1 MWDLRWVLLGL
12 GALVLVGVYLWSR
25 GIVSRNLLPGL
36 PRRSKRT
43 EPSIGEP
50 PPVAAPPP
58 APAPAP
64 APEPQSLVET
74 ASEEEKARP
83 APDRIVTLRLIPRGA
98 ELATERAIVALRN
111 AGLEHGRYSIFHRQ
125 LGTNRE
131 GFSVASLTEPGSF
144 DLDHLSESTIAG
156 LSFFVVLPGK
166 GDPVARFDAMVE
178 TARALSVE
186 LTADLFDERGSS
198 WSSQRE
204 RYLREELIEY
214 RHQFERR

>member
-25 GIVSRNLLPGL
+25 GIVSRDMLPTL
-36 PRRSKRT
+36 PRRKERT

-50 PPVAAPPP
+50 PPLEPTPQ
-58 APAPAP
+58 
-64 APEPQSLVET
+64 PESLVET
-74 ASEEEKARP
+74 VSEEEKARP
-83 APDRIVTLRLIPRGA
+83 GPERVVALRLIPRGA
-98 ELATERAIVALRN
+98 ELSAERAVSALRN
-111 AGLEHGRYSIFHRQ
+111 AGLEHGRYAIFHRQ

-144 DLDHLSESTIAG
+144 DVEHVGDSTIAG
-156 LSFFVVLPGK
+156 LSFFLVLPGN
-166 GDPVARFDAMVE
+166 GDPVSRFDAMVE

-186 LTADLFDERGSS
+186 LAADLFDERGSS

-214 RHQFERR
+214 RHQAERR

>member
-12 GALVLVGVYLWSR
+12 GALLLVGVYLWSR
-25 GIVSRNLLPGL
+25 GILSRNLLPAL
-36 PRRSKRT
+36 PRRKERT

-50 PPVAAPPP
+50 PPPPAIPEPPP
-58 APAPAP
+58 
-64 APEPQSLVET
+64 LVET

-83 APDRIVTLRLIPRGA
+83 PPDRIVALRLIPRGD
-98 ELATERAIVALRN
+98 ELESQRAVTALRN
-111 AGLEHGRYSIFHRQ
+111 TGLEHGRYAIFHRQ
-125 LGTNRE
+125 LGSNRE
-131 GFSVASLTEPGSF
+131 GFSVASLTEPGTF
-144 DLDHLSESTIAG
+144 DLDNLGDSTIAG
-156 LSFFVVLPGK
+156 LSFFIVLPGS

-186 LTADLFDERGSS
+186 LAADLFDERGSS

>member
-25 GIVSRNLLPGL
+25 GIVSRAMLPTL
-36 PRRSKRT
+36 PSRKQRT

-50 PPVAAPPP
+50 PPAPPP
-58 APAPAP
+58 PP
-64 APEPQSLVET
+64 SLVET
-74 ASEEEKARP
+74 VSEEEKARP

-98 ELATERAIVALRN
+98 ELPAERAVAAMRN
-111 AGLEHGRYSIFHRQ
+111 AGLEHGRYAIFHRQ
-125 LGTNRE
+125 LDTNRE

-144 DLDHLSESTIAG
+144 DLEHLDRTSIAG
-156 LSFFVVLPGK
+156 LSFFVVLPGI
-166 GDPVARFDAMVE
+166 GDPVSRFDAMVE

-186 LTADLFDERGSS
+186 LAADLFDERGSS

-214 RHQFERR
+214 RHQFDRR

>member
-25 GIVSRNLLPGL
+25 GILSRAMLPTL
-36 PRRSKRT
+36 PSRKERT
-43 EPSIGEP
+43 EPSIGGE
-50 PPVAAPPP
+50 PPVAVPS
-58 APAPAP
+58 
-64 APEPQSLVET
+64 APEPASLVET
-74 ASEEEKARP
+74 VSEEEKRRP
-83 APDRIVTLRLIPRGA
+83 APDRIVALRLVPRGA
-98 ELATERAIVALRN
+98 ELPAERAVVALRN
-111 AGLEHGRYSIFHRQ
+111 AGLEHGRYAIFHRQ
-125 LGTNRE
+125 LETNRE

-144 DLDHLSESTIAG
+144 DLEHLDGATIAG

-186 LTADLFDERGSS
+186 LAADLFDDRGSS

-214 RHQFERR
+214 RHQFDRR

>member
-12 GALVLVGVYLWSR
+12 GALVLVGIYLWSR
-25 GIVSRNLLPGL
+25 GIVSRAMLPTL
-36 PRRSKRT
+36 PRRKERM
-43 EPSIGEP
+43 EPVIGEP
-50 PPVAAPPP
+50 PPVVAPPE
-58 APAPAP
+58 
-64 APEPQSLVET
+64 PESLVET
-74 ASEEEKARP
+74 VSEEEKARP
-83 APDRIVTLRLIPRGA
+83 APDRIVTLRLIPRGG
-98 ELATERAIVALRN
+98 EMLTERAVGALRN
-111 AGLEHGRYSIFHRQ
+111 AGLEHGRYAIFHRQ

-144 DLDHLSESTIAG
+144 DLEHLGDATIAG
-156 LSFFVVLPGK
+156 LSFFVVLPGM

-178 TARALSVE
+178 TARRLSVE
-186 LTADLFDERGSS
+186 LAADLFDERGSS

>member
-25 GIVSRNLLPGL
+25 GIVSRAMLPTL
-36 PRRSKRT
+36 PRRKERT

-50 PPVAAPPP
+50 PPVEP
-58 APAPAP
+58 APQ
-64 APEPQSLVET
+64 PESLVET
-74 ASEEEKARP
+74 VSEEEKARP
-83 APDRIVTLRLIPRGA
+83 GPERVVALRLVPRGA
-98 ELATERAIVALRN
+98 ELPAERAVSALKN
-111 AGLEHGRYSIFHRQ
+111 AGLEHGRYAIFHRQ

-144 DLDHLSESTIAG
+144 DLEHLGDATIAG
-156 LSFFVVLPGK
+156 LSFFLVLPGK
-166 GDPVARFDAMVE
+166 GDPVSRFDAMVE

-186 LTADLFDERGSS
+186 LAADLFDERGSS

-214 RHQFERR
+214 RHQAERR

>member
-12 GALVLVGVYLWSR
+12 GALVLVAVYLWSR
-25 GIVSRNLLPGL
+25 GIVSRDLLPTL
-36 PRRSKRT
+36 PRRKERT

-50 PPVAAPPP
+50 PPLPESAPQ
-58 APAPAP
+58 
-64 APEPQSLVET
+64 PESLVET
-74 ASEEEKARP
+74 VSEEEKARP
-83 APDRIVTLRLIPRGA
+83 GPERVVALRLVPRGA
-98 ELATERAIVALRN
+98 ELATERAVAALRS
-111 AGLEHGRYSIFHRQ
+111 AGLEHGRYAIFHRQ

-144 DLDHLSESTIAG
+144 DVEHLGDATIAG
-156 LSFFVVLPGK
+156 LSFFLVLPGT
-166 GDPVARFDAMVE
+166 GDPVSRFDAMVE

-186 LTADLFDERGSS
+186 LAADLFDERGSS

-214 RHQFERR
+214 RHQAERR

>member
-25 GIVSRNLLPGL
+25 GIVSRDMLPAL
-36 PRRSKRT
+36 PRRKPRT

-50 PPVAAPPP
+50 LQPGPP
-58 APAPAP
+58 APEIP
-64 APEPQSLVET
+64 SLVET
-74 ASEEEKARP
+74 VSEEEKARP
-83 APDRIVTLRLIPRGA
+83 PPDRIVVLRLVPRA
-98 ELATERAIVALRN
+98 EELPAERAVSALRS
-111 AGLEHGRYSIFHRQ
+111 AGLEHGRFAIFHRQ

-144 DLDHLSESTIAG
+144 DLEHLDGTTIAG
-156 LSFFVVLPGK
+156 LSFFVVLPGN

-178 TARALSVE
+178 TARALSVK
-186 LTADLFDERGSS
+186 LAADLFDEGGSS

>member
-25 GIVSRNLLPGL
+25 GIVSRAMLPTL
-36 PRRSKRT
+36 PRRKERT

-50 PPVAAPPP
+50 PPVEP
-58 APAPAP
+58 APQ
-64 APEPQSLVET
+64 PESLVET
-74 ASEEEKARP
+74 VSEEEKARP
-83 APDRIVTLRLIPRGA
+83 GPERVVALRLVPRGA
-98 ELATERAIVALRN
+98 ELPTERAVSALKN
-111 AGLEHGRYSIFHRQ
+111 AGLEHGRYAIFHRQ

-144 DLDHLSESTIAG
+144 DLEHLGDATIAG
-156 LSFFVVLPGK
+156 LSFFLVLPGK
-166 GDPVARFDAMVE
+166 GDPVSRFDAMVE

-186 LTADLFDERGSS
+186 LAADLFDERGSS

-214 RHQFERR
+214 RHQAERR

>member
-25 GIVSRNLLPGL
+25 GILSRDLLPAL
-36 PRRSKRT
+36 PRRKERT

-50 PPVAAPPP
+50 PPPATAEPPP
-58 APAPAP
+58 
-64 APEPQSLVET
+64 LIET
-74 ASEEEKARP
+74 VSEEEKARP
-83 APDRIVTLRLIPRGA
+83 PPDRIVALRLIPRNE
-98 ELATERAIVALRN
+98 ELAAQRAVTALRN
-111 AGLEHGRYSIFHRQ
+111 TGLEHGRYGIFHRQ
-125 LGTNRE
+125 LGANRE
-131 GFSVASLTEPGSF
+131 GFSVASLTEPGTF
-144 DLDHLSESTIAG
+144 DLDSLADSTIAG
-156 LSFFVVLPGK
+156 LSFFIVLPGS

-186 LTADLFDERGSS
+186 LAADLFDERGSS

>member
-1 MWDLRWVLLGL
+1 M
-12 GALVLVGVYLWSR
+12 
-25 GIVSRNLLPGL
+25 LPAL
-36 PRRSKRT
+36 PRRKERT

-50 PPVAAPPP
+50 PPAEP
-58 APAPAP
+58 APQ
-64 APEPQSLVET
+64 PESLVQT
-74 ASEEEKARP
+74 VSEEEKARP
-83 APDRIVTLRLIPRGA
+83 GPERVVALRLVPRGA
-98 ELATERAIVALRN
+98 ELPTERAVAALRD

-144 DLDHLSESTIAG
+144 DLEHLGDATIAG
-156 LSFFVVLPGK
+156 LSFFLVLPGK
-166 GDPVARFDAMVE
+166 GDPVSRFDAMVE

-186 LTADLFDERGSS
+186 LAADLFDERGSS

-214 RHQFERR
+214 RHQSERR

>member
-25 GIVSRNLLPGL
+25 GIVSRAMLPTL
-36 PRRSKRT
+36 PSRKQQRT
-43 EPSIGEP
+43 EPSIGE
-50 PPVAAPPP
+50 AAAGRRLRAPPP
-58 APAPAP
+58 P
-64 APEPQSLVET
+64 SLVET
-74 ASEEEKARP
+74 VSEEEKARP

-98 ELATERAIVALRN
+98 ELPAERAVAALRN
-111 AGLEHGRYSIFHRQ
+111 AGLEHGRYAIFHRQ
-125 LGTNRE
+125 LDTNRE

-144 DLDHLSESTIAG
+144 DLEHLDRTSIAG
-156 LSFFVVLPGK
+156 LSFFVVLPGI
-166 GDPVARFDAMVE
+166 GDPVSRFDAMVE

-186 LTADLFDERGSS
+186 LAADLFDERGSS

-214 RHQFERR
+214 RHQFDRR